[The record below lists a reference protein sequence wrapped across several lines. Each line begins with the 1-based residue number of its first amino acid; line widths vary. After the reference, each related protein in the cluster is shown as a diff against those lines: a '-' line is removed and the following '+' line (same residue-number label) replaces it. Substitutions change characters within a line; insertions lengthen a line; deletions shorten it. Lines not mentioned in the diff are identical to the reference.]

1 MRAPTESIAKL
12 TTRANIADHMIDYTV
27 TKLSPALGSDRR
39 VCTRTVLDDGIPGIT
54 FDAEGVCNFARRAE
68 WRLKNEAFFGA
79 EREARLNALLATMK
93 AAGKGRNYDCL
104 IGVSGGVDSSYVA
117 MKVIE
122 MGLRP
127 LAIHLDNGWNSDVAV
142 SNIEKIMRGLG
153 IDLHTH
159 VIEWDEFKDLQ
170 RAYFRASVLDL
181 ECVSDHAINTIL
193 LRVANQWGIR
203 HVITGTNV
211 TTESIIPPAWIYDKR
226 DGKNLVNI
234 HRRFGSVK
242 LRTYPYMLPSKLFYY
257 LFVKRIM
264 AVPILN
270 YIDYNKTTAVAELT
284 AKLGWE
290 PYPRKHGEN
299 RFTRFFQEYYLPT
312 KFGIDKR
319 KAHFSSLIVAGE
331 MTREEALEK
340 LQQPLYSTETEL
352 REEFEYVAK
361 KLSFSVD
368 ELQHV
373 IAAAP
378 HKHTDYGNAGWMFDH
393 SSKWVQLARYVA
405 KGEFSISRIR
415 AVWKAEEDGKD

>member
-27 TKLSPALGSDRR
+27 TKLSPALGSDRKI
-39 VCTRTVLDDGIPGIT
+39 CTRTVLDDGIPGIT

-193 LRVANQWGIR
+193 LRQPMGNSAR
-203 HVITGTNV
+203 H
-211 TTESIIPPAWIYDKR
+211 
-226 DGKNLVNI
+226 
-234 HRRFGSVK
+234 
-242 LRTYPYMLPSKLFYY
+242 
-257 LFVKRIM
+257 
-264 AVPILN
+264 
-270 YIDYNKTTAVAELT
+270 
-284 AKLGWE
+284 
-290 PYPRKHGEN
+290 HG
-299 RFTRFFQEYYLPT
+299 
-312 KFGIDKR
+312 D
-319 KAHFSSLIVAGE
+319 
-331 MTREEALEK
+331 
-340 LQQPLYSTETEL
+340 
-352 REEFEYVAK
+352 
-361 KLSFSVD
+361 
-368 ELQHV
+368 
-373 IAAAP
+373 
-378 HKHTDYGNAGWMFDH
+378 
-393 SSKWVQLARYVA
+393 
-405 KGEFSISRIR
+405 
-415 AVWKAEEDGKD
+415 